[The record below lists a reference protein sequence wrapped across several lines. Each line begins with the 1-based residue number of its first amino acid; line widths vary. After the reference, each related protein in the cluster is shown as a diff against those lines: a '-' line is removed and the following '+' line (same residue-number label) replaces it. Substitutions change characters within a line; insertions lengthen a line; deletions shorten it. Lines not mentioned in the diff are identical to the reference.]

1 MGDPDAVGWDD
12 AKGDAEF
19 WIDAKGDPGG
29 GCLSVTGGDDGGTA
43 DVGG

>member
-12 AKGDAEF
+12 AEGDAEC
-19 WIDAKGDPGG
+19 WIDAEGDPGG